1 MTEPAANE
9 TEAAL
14 RLRTTLY
21 HMMAEANR
29 AVLTAENREQLF
41 QALCRI
47 AVDTGRFRFAWIGI
61 PAEGVV
67 KPTTWSGDDGGYLA
81 ALQLSLDPS
90 DPTSQGPTGQAVLVG
105 ATTVVNDFL
114 SSPLTAPWHEPGQRS
129 GFGASAAFP
138 LLELDRVVA
147 VLSLYAEQPGFFTPE
162 LIETL
167 GEITPTVS
175 LALTAFAKA
184 AERSTLEAQVVH
196 AQKMEAVGLLASGVA
211 HDFNNILTVITGCA
225 ELLQA
230 EIPGDH
236 PSRELLGEIREAG
249 ERARNLTRQLL
260 AFSRQQ
266 VVSPR
271 PLDLND
277 VIGGSEKMIRRL
289 IGSDIALTTELES
302 PLWTTTADPGQLE
315 QVLLNLAVNARDAMP
330 DGGALVMR
338 SHATV
343 LAQPTAEVPAGE
355 FVVLEMADTGTGMT
369 AETRAHLFEPFFTTK
384 PPGMGTGLGLATV
397 ATIVRDALGYVTVE
411 SEPGKGTTFR
421 VYLPRAEGVVA
432 TAVPV
437 SSPGA
442 LPRGT
447 ETILLVEDDD
457 PLRHLVRTMLR
468 GLGYQ
473 VLEAANGAAA
483 IMLSRG
489 RKESI
494 DLLLT
499 DVVMPHLGGRQLADV
514 LLGERPSCR
523 VLFLSGYSSDEMIRR
538 GVVDSAA
545 TFLQKP
551 FTVGELA
558 ERVRAV
564 LGPAA

>member
-1 MTEPAANE
+1 M
-9 TEAAL
+9 
-14 RLRTTLY
+14 
-21 HMMAEANR
+21 
-29 AVLTAENREQLF
+29 
-41 QALCRI
+41 
-47 AVDTGRFRFAWIGI
+47 
-61 PAEGVV
+61 
-67 KPTTWSGDDGGYLA
+67 
-81 ALQLSLDPS
+81 
-90 DPTSQGPTGQAVLVG
+90 
-105 ATTVVNDFL
+105 
-114 SSPLTAPWHEPGQRS
+114 
-129 GFGASAAFP
+129 
-138 LLELDRVVA
+138 
-147 VLSLYAEQPGFFTPE
+147 
-162 LIETL
+162 
-167 GEITPTVS
+167 
-175 LALTAFAKA
+175 
-184 AERSTLEAQVVH
+184 H

-211 HDFNNILTVITGCA
+211 HDFNNILTVITGCS

-230 EIPGDH
+230 ELPADL
-236 PSRELLGEIREAG
+236 PSRELLDEIREAG
-249 ERARNLTRQLL
+249 ARARTLTRQLL

-266 VVSPR
+266 VVSPKM
-271 PLDLND
+271 LDLND

-338 SHATV
+338 SHAAV

-457 PLRHLVRTMLR
+457 ALRHLVRTMLR

-489 RKESI
+489 RKEPI